1 METELTKTLKKLTHY
16 FKPIMHTKMRTLRYA
31 DEVWTPTGIVDSIR
45 FEDIPTKEL
54 NDCRKLK
61 HNEPCKLG
69 QKEVGEYCKGCVFY
83 QHAVLETGICVTCF
97 EVKITFEDFK
107 SPHGH
112 NFCGNRNYYVVPK
125 ELAPKIVDLVP
136 DDIGIITYHG
146 HNYMRVDKE
155 CKFKEITEELK
166 CRLLYDGLKKWC
178 DGSQSIK

>member
-16 FKPIMHTKMRTLRYA
+16 FKPIMHTQMRTLRYA

-45 FEDIPTKEL
+45 FEDFPTKEL

-125 ELAPKIVDLVP
+125 ELATKIVDLVP

-146 HNYMRVDKE
+146 HNYMRVYKE